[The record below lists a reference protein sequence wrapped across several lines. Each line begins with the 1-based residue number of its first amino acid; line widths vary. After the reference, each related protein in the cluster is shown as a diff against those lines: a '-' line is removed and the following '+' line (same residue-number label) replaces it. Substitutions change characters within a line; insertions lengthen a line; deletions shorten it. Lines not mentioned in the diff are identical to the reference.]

1 MTGFDR
7 VAANGD
13 VANKVG
19 TYGLALA
26 ARAAGSRSWRR
37 APRRRS
43 TPPCP
48 AATRSRSRSAA
59 PRRCAARA
67 GALLTVPGTPVRNPA
82 FDVTPAR
89 AGLGARDRA
98 RRRAAGRRGLGGC
111 GRMRAARTLTLD
123 STVTVTLPDPAC
135 GPGEVICRIIASA
148 TCGSDVH
155 GWYVA
160 RKLPAVLGHEPVG
173 EVVEVGAGRH
183 AASRPATSSRST
195 TTRPAAPAASAPRGH
210 ETLCPRFRATR
221 LDPGGFAEY
230 VRIQPELVDDLLP
243 LDGLDPIAATCTEP
257 LACALRAQ
265 DRVGLTPR
273 DTLLVVGAGTSGL
286 LHIGAAR
293 ARGVERVLV
302 AEPRADRRE
311 RALEWGAAAFAP
323 GEPVD
328 VAIVTS
334 HHPQAIAAAAEAL
347 APGGRL
353 CAYAPPEPGAPIAVD
368 GAEIF
373 LRELT
378 VTSSWSSGAA
388 DWRAALALLR
398 SGAVSVD
405 GADHAPLRARRDRRG
420 ARRPAGRERAEGGRA
435 AVGRAVMG
443 TGDVLEFVARRCPLR
458 PRASSRSARARASSP
473 PRWPAPATTSSRST
487 PRGRRTRACDPSRCS
502 TSTSAQEASTPP
514 WRSCRCTTW
523 SRWSRR
529 WRTSARSCARAG
541 RSSPT
546 SSTSRVFDAVA
557 RRVVVRAPRRARP
570 GRAGA
575 PRGDGGRAARPPAPG
590 RADPRGPSP
599 AFERAPS
606 SAVPTCTAGSSDPR
620 SCQQRR
626 RRSQP
631 AGCPPSASASP
642 ASAQVVA
649 RRVDP
654 LVDVRAEAQV
664 PRIRAS
670 RRSPRGRRPDR
681 YDALARERV
690 DLVALA
696 APPRTRRSSN
706 S

>member
-1 MTGFDR
+1 M
-7 VAANGD
+7 AANGD

-26 ARAAGSRSWRR
+26 ADAAGV
-37 APRRRS
+37 PFV
-43 TPPCP
+43 
-48 AATRSRSRSAA
+48 AAGPSSSVDASLPGGDAIEIEERGAEEVRSA
-59 PRRCAARA
+59 A

-82 FDVTPAR
+82 FDVTPAALVWALVTER
-89 AGLGARDRA
+89 GVAQPVDAA
-98 RRRAAGRRGLGGC
+98 SRRC

-155 GWYVA
+155 GWYVT

-173 EVVEVGAGRH
+173 EVVEVGAGVTRVAPGDVVAIH
-183 AASRPATSSRST
+183 HHVACGACRICAA
-195 TTRPAAPAASAPRGH
+195 GH
-210 ETLCPRFRATR
+210 ETLCPQFRATR
-221 LDPGGFAEY
+221 LDPGGFAEH

-243 LDGLDPIAATCTEP
+243 LDGLDPITATCTEP

-334 HHPQAIAAAAEAL
+334 HHPQAVAAAAAAL
-347 APGGRL
+347 GPGGRL

-378 VTSSWSSGAA
+378 VTSSWSSGAG

-405 GADHAPLRARRDRRG
+405 GLITHRFALDETG
-420 ARRPAGRERAEGGRA
+420 A
-435 AVGRAVMG
+435 
-443 TGDVLEFVARRCPLR
+443 
-458 PRASSRSARARASSP
+458 
-473 PRWPAPATTSSRST
+473 
-487 PRGRRTRACDPSRCS
+487 
-502 TSTSAQEASTPP
+502 
-514 WRSCRCTTW
+514 
-523 SRWSRR
+523 
-529 WRTSARSCARAG
+529 
-541 RSSPT
+541 
-546 SSTSRVFDAVA
+546 
-557 RRVVVRAPRRARP
+557 
-570 GRAGA
+570 
-575 PRGDGGRAARPPAPG
+575 
-590 RADPRGPSP
+590 
-599 AFERAPS
+599 
-606 SAVPTCTAGSSDPR
+606 
-620 SCQQRR
+620 
-626 RRSQP
+626 
-631 AGCPPSASASP
+631 
-642 ASAQVVA
+642 
-649 RRVDP
+649 
-654 LVDVRAEAQV
+654 
-664 PRIRAS
+664 
-670 RRSPRGRRPDR
+670 
-681 YDALARERV
+681 
-690 DLVALA
+690 ALA
-696 APPRTRRSSN
+696 AQRDGSALKAVVLPWGEP
-706 S
+706 